1 MKKEK
6 NKFGLIKGFARRL
19 LLLTLVYLTVMVSM
33 WSTLAQFFNEG
44 VGFNWVFWLVIS
56 LTILLWIGFIVWVEI
71 SQLNRY
77 GHD

>member
-44 VGFNWVFWLVIS
+44 VGFNWVFWLVIC
-56 LTILLWIGFIVWVEI
+56 LTILLWIGFIVWVEL
-71 SQLNRY
+71 SQLKRY